1 MWNPFKKSKEYQ
13 FEEGELVKSMNFSL
27 ETQPEEV
34 LPVSDWPEE
43 SVAPEEPVVS
53 LEQLESEGL
62 SVRLRRIIRGILL
75 ALVFLV
81 PIFMI
86 PVTAPGD
93 VLVLNKQALIYGL
106 VLISV
111 ILWLVMIVRQG
122 GVRFKI
128 SGLELG
134 MLIFLVAVLLSAIFS
149 DRVYQSFLSSG
160 GFVVL
165 AALVILPFL
174 LLNFFEKRESGLVVD
189 YFMAG
194 SFLAILFGL
203 LSLYGLS
210 VFKLF
215 SFLFYKNLVF
225 SSQFNTVGT
234 VNNLGALA
242 SVLLVAISSSF
253 FNSFTKS
260 DNSKDENSRFWPW
273 LMPVIKTGGAVS
285 SVILLLILNWWVF
298 YTVVAVGM
306 AGTLF
311 GTVLAKKYLGIY
323 LRPKAVN
330 LFGPLTILV
339 LALLLLLG
347 SRYFPF
353 NFPGRQNLPLEV
365 GLTQKGSFEVAKG
378 SLSTKLPFGVG
389 PGNFSLAFDKY
400 KPSGVNNSAFW
411 NTRFGNAASELWNL
425 VIQTGVVGLGAFVF
439 LIFSVLYFPLKKA
452 RSDVEGMHSWLEVMP
467 LLAAS
472 LALFFLYPF
481 NLVLNFVFW
490 LSIGLWALTLS
501 SDASQKRMTVKM
513 DDISLRSVLSSLGF
527 VLALVFGLVGG
538 YLIFQKYQGELY
550 FAKATRINLTSP
562 AEIDKVIGLIGKSFQ
577 ANQNDG
583 RYLNGLAKLLL
594 GKINLE
600 INNKKDKP
608 EETKAR
614 LENLVRSVVQ
624 VANQM
629 TVNQPLDSSNWAN
642 AGFVY
647 ENLIGVTQGAD
658 QAAVLAYQEYLKR
671 APQDPS
677 IYIRLGTIYLSRAD
691 TNSAA
696 LTNARRQKQEIQ
708 DESKIIEI
716 IKGDYEKSEDS
727 FKKAIELK
735 RDLASALYNLG
746 VVYERRAELKNAIK
760 QLELTRLLEQNN
772 PGLALELGLLYYRN
786 GQKDNALAEMA
797 RAVSLSSNY
806 ANARWYLALFLEE
819 RGRVDLAIGQLK
831 EILKIDV
838 NKDNQVVL
846 DKLAAL
852 EEGEREFPPGKVT
865 NKKPLEEPV
874 KNPR

>member
-13 FEEGELVKSMNFSL
+13 KEYQFEEGELVNNMNFSL

-34 LPVSDWPEE
+34 PEQE
-43 SVAPEEPVVS
+43 IP
-53 LEQLESEGL
+53 LEQLENESF
-62 SVRLRRIIRGILL
+62 SVKLRRITKGILL

-81 PIFMI
+81 PVFML
-86 PVTAPGD
+86 PLTVPGD

-106 VLISV
+106 VLISI
-111 ILWLVMIVRQG
+111 ILWLVTIVRQG

-134 MLIFLVAVLLSAIFS
+134 VLIFLFATLLSAIFS
-149 DRVYQSFLSSG
+149 DRVYQSFLASN

-165 AALVILPFL
+165 AALTVFSFL
-174 LLNFFEKRESGLVVD
+174 LLNFFERQESGLVVN
-189 YFMAG
+189 YFIAG
-194 SFLAILFGL
+194 SVLAILLGL
-203 LSLYGLS
+203 LSLYGVP

-225 SSQFNTVGT
+225 SPQFNTVGT

-242 SVLLVAISSSF
+242 SILLVAVSTSF

-260 DNSKDENSRFWPW
+260 NQSKEGINQFWSW
-273 LMPVIKTGGAVS
+273 LMPAIIIGGAVS
-285 SVILLLILNWWVF
+285 SVILLLILNWWIF

-306 AGTLF
+306 AGILF
-311 GTVLAKKYLGIY
+311 GTVLAKKHLGIY
-323 LRPKAVN
+323 LKPKAVN
-330 LFGPLTILV
+330 LFGPLTVLV
-339 LALLLLLG
+339 LALLFVLG

-378 SLSTKLPFGVG
+378 SLSTKLPFGTG

-400 KPSGVNNSAFW
+400 KPAGVSSSAFW

-425 VIQTGVVGLGAFVF
+425 IIQTGAVGLGAFIF
-439 LIFSVLYFPLKKA
+439 LIFSIFYFPLKKVRPDAEGA
-452 RSDVEGMHSWLEVMP
+452 RSWLEAMP

-501 SDASQKRMTVKM
+501 SDSAEKRMVVKM
-513 DDISLRSVLSSLGF
+513 NDVSLRSVLSSLGF
-527 VLALVFGLVGG
+527 VLALVFGLAGG
-538 YLIFQKYQGELY
+538 YLIFQKYQGEWY
-550 FAKATRINLTSP
+550 FAKATRINLTSA
-562 AEIDKVIGLIGKSFQ
+562 AEIDKAIGLIGKSFQ
-577 ANQNDG
+577 TNQNED
-583 RYLNGLAKLLL
+583 RYLNGLAQLLL

-608 EETKAR
+608 EEVKAR

-629 TVNQPLDSSNWAN
+629 TVNNPHDASNWSN

-671 APQDPS
+671 APKDPS
-677 IYIRLGTIYLSRAD
+677 VYIRLGTIYLNRAD
-691 TNSAA
+691 TNNVA
-696 LTNARRQKQEIQ
+696 LANARRQKQKVQ
-708 DESKIIEI
+708 DEPKVIEI
-716 IKGDYEKSEDS
+716 IKDDYAKAEDS
-727 FKKAIELK
+727 FKKAVELK

-760 QLELTRLLEQNN
+760 QLELTRLLDQKN
-772 PGLALELGLLYYRN
+772 PGLAFELGLLYYRDS
-786 GQKDNALAEMA
+786 QKDNALAEMA
-797 RAVSLSSNY
+797 RAVSLSDNY
-806 ANARWYLALFLEE
+806 ANARWYLALLLEE
-819 RGRVDLAIGQLK
+819 RGRSDLAIGQLK

-838 NKDNQVVL
+838 NKDNQIVL

-852 EEGEREFPPGKVT
+852 EAGQREFPPGKVT